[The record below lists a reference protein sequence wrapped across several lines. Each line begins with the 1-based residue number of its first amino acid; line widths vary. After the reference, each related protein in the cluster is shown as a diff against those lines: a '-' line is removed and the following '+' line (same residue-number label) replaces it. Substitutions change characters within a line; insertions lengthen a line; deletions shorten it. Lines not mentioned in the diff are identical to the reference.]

1 MADFHATWERPAEH
15 VNQGR
20 SGAAAKVTTPERV
33 ATLAEAAE
41 TRRQANKK
49 LRAPA
54 LRRNAAG

>member
-1 MADFHATWERPAEH
+1 MADFNASWERPVGR

-20 SGAAAKVTTPERV
+20 SGGAAKVTTPERV
-33 ATLAEAAE
+33 ATMAEAAE